1 MSDDE
6 ELDEEMLLDGDD
18 EPEMDEEEE
27 EMELLRS
34 EGIVDALEEN
44 IRRDF
49 ALKYG
54 TKTVHEKSAHLGI
67 RNYKCPLCEKNLS
80 SPSALYTHKKTH
92 GDKVFNCE
100 FCTKTFT
107 LKNYLKLHV
116 KQVHEQN
123 ERKHVCT
130 YCQKSFAYAGSLQA
144 RARVSSESPI
154 NVETDSDGTFEDS
167 PKKLAMLGNYE
178 PSAFSVPVVS
188 PAPLKLNLPFSA
200 LPRPL
205 PLQIPP
211 PNYGP
216 LSASKPPFSAD
227 CSLPEAFAFQP
238 CLQSA
243 TAQLADQLLP
253 PTPTSS
259 LPTPTLPPLDPAL
272 LSTLLSAG
280 GPNALP
286 QLQLLLQLQQQSQ
299 TEALVQQLLLGSLPS
314 PLLQLPQLNPFT
326 LPPLPTSTN
335 SIIALAVIVL
345 VVWTIVRRR
354 QEVEKRQ
361 IFLRFP
367 DEEAHFN
374 FTILPT
380 SLNCGGLKQ
389 LVMVQSAPS
398 SFDSRIGI
406 RHTWAAQDESV
417 LIQNGRSLVLFL
429 LGSTND
435 PKIQKDIEDEAS
447 LHNDIVQY
455 SAIDSYR
462 ALVYKSLVMLKFH
475 DVYCPAGI
483 LIKADDDVLMDIDNV
498 QRRLDATGF
507 LGTPFIAG
515 LVAAEGSTPI
525 IRQQNHKW
533 YVSEDKLPG
542 SYYPIY
548 AKGLAYIIS
557 REATPILLA
566 STVKWPLIPIED
578 AYVTGLLAKN
588 TSIKYVY
595 MDGYIYDSAVP
606 KKFHCF
612 DGHIT
617 LICAH
622 AFKGETRLRDGWELM
637 KQLKC

>member
-123 ERKHVCT
+123 ERKHVCS
-130 YCQKSFAYAGSLQA
+130 YCQKSFAYAGSLQVHVRTHTGERPYSCKFCPKAHKCAGCGKGYAQKIGLRAHWEQCPLFKA

-211 PNYGP
+211 HNYGP

-227 CSLPEAFAFQP
+227 CSLPDAFAFQP
-238 CLQSA
+238 CMQSA

-286 QLQLLLQLQQQSQ
+286 QLQLLLQA
-299 TEALVQQLLLGSLPS
+299 E
-314 PLLQLPQLNPFT
+314 
-326 LPPLPTSTN
+326 
-335 SIIALAVIVL
+335 
-345 VVWTIVRRR
+345 R
-354 QEVEKRQ
+354 RQ

-374 FTILPT
+374 FTMLP
-380 SLNCGGLKQ
+380 
-389 LVMVQSAPS
+389 
-398 SFDSRIGI
+398 
-406 RHTWAAQDESV
+406 E
-417 LIQNGRSLVLFL
+417 
-429 LGSTND
+429 
-435 PKIQKDIEDEAS
+435 
-447 LHNDIVQY
+447 
-455 SAIDSYR
+455 
-462 ALVYKSLVMLKFH
+462 SLVMLKFH

-588 TSIKYVY
+588 TTIKYVY